1 MNAAPAFLGYAAAV
15 GVLAP
20 PLLLRSGWP
29 RRAPLQAVAA
39 WFALA
44 ASFSLCVALAV
55 LHLADPGAHLHGILY
70 SCRAALGLGGG
81 EPDGGAGF
89 SWGLVAVAVLLA
101 AHLTGFAHHAVR
113 ARAARARHRDVLDK
127 VGRPSAR
134 LRATVV
140 EHAEPAAYCLPG
152 RRARIV
158 VSSGAVDV
166 LTRAEL
172 GAVVE
177 HERAHIR
184 GRHHLVLAAAH
195 AFARVFPGLPLARHL
210 REQVP
215 LLLEMAADDRALRRS
230 PHHALA
236 TAMFTLAAGRAP
248 RGALAVG
255 GESVAIRL
263 KRVLAPG
270 PAAHPALRCTV
281 GTGALMAPLLPV
293 LLTCHAGLG

>member
-15 GVLAP
+15 AVVAP
-20 PLLLRSGWP
+20 RVLLRSAWP
-29 RRAPLQAVAA
+29 QRAPLLAVAV

-44 ASFSLCVALAV
+44 ASFSLCLSLAA
-55 LHLADPGAHLHGILY
+55 LHLATPGAHLHGVLY
-70 SCRAALGLGGG
+70 SCGAALGLG
-81 EPDGGAGF
+81 PSAGGALSALGPAAF
-89 SWGLVAVAVLLA
+89 VVPAA
-101 AHLTGFAHHAVR
+101 AHLTAFALHTVR
-113 ARAARARHRDVLDK
+113 AYTARARHREVLDK

-158 VSSGAVDV
+158 VSSGAVDA
-166 LTRAEL
+166 LTRDEL

-177 HERAHIR
+177 HERAHID

-195 AFARVFPGLPLARHL
+195 AFARVLPGVPLARHL

-255 GESVAIRL
+255 GESVVIRL
-263 KRVLAPG
+263 KRVLVPQRG
-270 PAAHPALRCTV
+270 VRPALRCTV
-281 GTGALMAPLLPV
+281 GTGALLAPLLPV

>member
-20 PLLLRSGWP
+20 RLLLRSGWP
-29 RRAPLQAVAA
+29 QRAPLLAVAV

-44 ASFSLCVALAV
+44 ASFSVCVQLAAA
-55 LHLADPGAHLHGILY
+55 HLATPGAHLHGILY

-81 EPDGGAGF
+81 PDGGTGP
-89 SWGLVAVAVLLA
+89 SWGLVALTLLLA
-101 AHLTGFAHHAVR
+101 AHLSGFAFHAVR
-113 ARAARARHRDVLDK
+113 AYAARARHRDVLDK

-152 RRARIV
+152 RRPRVV
-158 VSSGAVDV
+158 VSSGAVDA
-166 LTRAEL
+166 LSHDEL

-177 HERAHIR
+177 HERAHIH

-195 AFARVFPGLPLARHL
+195 AFAWIFPGLPLARHL
-210 REQVP
+210 REQIP

-230 PHHALA
+230 PQNALA
-236 TAMFTLAAGRAP
+236 TAMFTLASGRAP

-255 GESVAIRL
+255 GETVLIRL
-263 KRVLAPG
+263 KRVLVPQRS
-270 PAAHPALRCTV
+270 AHPALRCTV

>member
-20 PLLLRSGWP
+20 HVLLRSDWP
-29 RRAPLQAVAA
+29 RRAPLLAVAV

-44 ASFSLCVALAV
+44 VSFSVCVQLAFA
-55 LHLADPGAHLHGILY
+55 HLATPGAHLHGVLY
-70 SCRAALGLGGG
+70 SCRAALGLG
-81 EPDGGAGF
+81 PSTGGAQP
-89 SWGLVAVAVLLA
+89 SWGLIALVVPAA
-101 AHLTGFAHHAVR
+101 AHLAGFALHTVR
-113 ARAARARHRDVLDK
+113 ACTARARHRDVLDK

-152 RRARIV
+152 RRPRIV
-158 VSSGAVDV
+158 VSSGAVDA
-166 LTRAEL
+166 LSRAEL

-177 HERAHIR
+177 HERAHIH

-195 AFARVFPGLPLARHL
+195 AFAWIFPGVPLARHL
-210 REQVP
+210 REQIP

-230 PHHALA
+230 PQNALA
-236 TAMFTLAAGRAP
+236 TAMFTLASGRAP

-255 GESVAIRL
+255 GETVLIRL
-263 KRVLAPG
+263 KRVLVP
-270 PAAHPALRCTV
+270 PRSAHPALRCTV

>member
-20 PLLLRSGWP
+20 RVLLRSAWP
-29 RRAPLQAVAA
+29 QRAPLLAVAV

-44 ASFSLCVALAV
+44 ASLSLCVQLAAV
-55 LHLADPGAHLHGILY
+55 HLTTPGAHLHGILY

-81 EPDGGAGF
+81 ETDGGQGV
-89 SWGLVAVAVLLA
+89 SWGLVALVVLLA
-101 AHLTGFAHHAVR
+101 AHLTGFALHAVR

-134 LRATVV
+134 LRASVV

-152 RRARIV
+152 RRPRVV
-158 VSSGAVDV
+158 VSSGAVDA
-166 LTRAEL
+166 LSRDEL

-177 HERAHIR
+177 HERAHIH
-184 GRHHLVLAAAH
+184 GRHHLLLAAAH
-195 AFARVFPGLPLARHL
+195 AFAWVFPGLPLARGL
-210 REQVP
+210 REQIP

-248 RGALAVG
+248 RGTLAVG
-255 GESVAIRL
+255 GASVVIRL
-263 KRVLAPG
+263 RRVLTPQPG
-270 PAAHPALRCTV
+270 AHPALRCTV